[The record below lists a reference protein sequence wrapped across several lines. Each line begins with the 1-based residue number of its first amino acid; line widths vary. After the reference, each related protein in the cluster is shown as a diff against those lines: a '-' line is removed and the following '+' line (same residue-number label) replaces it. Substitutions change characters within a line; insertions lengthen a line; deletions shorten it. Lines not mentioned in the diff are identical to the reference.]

1 MKYIGGLF
9 FFTRNVCNRIL
20 RFFIRYNFKKCGKNV
35 KFYAFDHLSHKS
47 ISIGDNVY
55 IGRGAKFSAA
65 IAEINIGSH
74 VMFGPNVLIRG
85 GNHNTD
91 VIGEYMINVK
101 EKRESDDEDVNIN
114 DDVWVG
120 ANATILKGVNIGRG
134 SIVAAGAVVTKSF
147 PPYSVVGGVP
157 AKILKRRFT
166 YEQVK
171 DHESKLYSNKEK
183 TSLEVYNETNIY

>member
-1 MKYIGGLF
+1 MKYIAVLYIF
-9 FFTRNVCNRIL
+9 LRNISNRIL
-20 RFFIRYNFKKCGKNV
+20 RFFMRYNFKKCGKNV
-35 KFYAFDHLSHKS
+35 KFNAFDYLSHKS

-55 IGRGAKFSAA
+55 IGKGAKFSARHSN
-65 IAEINIGSH
+65 IIINSN

-85 GNHNTD
+85 GNHNTE
-91 VIGEYMINVK
+91 VIGKFMFDVK
-101 EKRESDDEDVNIN
+101 EKRKEDDEDVIIQN
-114 DDVWVG
+114 DVWVG

-147 PPYSVVGGVP
+147 PPYSVIGGVP

-171 DHESKLYSNKEK
+171 IHENQLYSDKEK
-183 TSLEVYNETNIY
+183 TSFEIYNNTSI